1 MKLVIVASGDFF
13 SSYGGGQVYVKN
25 LVDELIRQQNEADIT
40 LSIISF
46 APSFPIDAQQK
57 EYQDVP
63 LYEMHPD
70 GNILQLLKTISPDIV
85 HAHGEKAKLA
95 KACHELGIKCV
106 ITAHHGGI
114 LCPAGTLLNYK
125 DEICHTAA
133 FFEKCLPCY
142 LRTIRSGRY
151 WYPLVKHIPYQRY
164 LKIGERLKRLPF
176 IPFIT
181 PIGQAAQ
188 SIKGK
193 LDAWSTIK
201 ENVDLIVAPSNA
213 IADNM
218 RLNGLSESK
227 VQVVPHGIP
236 IPQRKQSFPSTDGH
250 IRFYYVGRINYVK
263 GIHVLLEAFSS
274 ISNSTIELHLIG
286 GTGNKAEQRYM
297 SKLQIK
303 YRKDARII
311 WHGKIPFEQLPDL
324 IKDYHCMIHPA
335 IYLEVFGLN
344 ISEALAQGKYVIAT
358 QCGGAEMQIRGSDMG
373 ILIEPNNVKMMH
385 QAIVAYMNHPQ
396 ATNIYIRNM
405 TQNVND
411 LINIYNPIVKN

>member
-1 MKLVIVASGDFF
+1 MKLTIVASGDFF

-25 LVDELIRQQNEADIT
+25 LVDELIRQRNEVNIT

-46 APSFPIDAQQK
+46 TSAFPLNAQRK
-57 EYQDVP
+57 EYQGVP

-70 GNILQLLKTISPDIV
+70 GNILQLLKAISPNIV
-85 HAHGEKAKLA
+85 HAHGEKAKVA
-95 KACHELGIKCV
+95 QACHELGIKCV

-133 FFEKCLPCY
+133 SFEKCLPCY

-188 SIKGK
+188 SIKRK
-193 LDAWSTIK
+193 IDAWNTIK
-201 ENVDLIVAPSNA
+201 ENANLIVAPSNA
-213 IADNM
+213 IAESM
-218 RLNGLSESK
+218 KLNGLSEDK

-236 IPQRKQSFPSTDGH
+236 IPQGEYSFPSTDGP

-263 GIHVLLEAFSS
+263 GIHVLLQAFSS
-274 ISNSTIELHLIG
+274 VHNSNIELHLIG
-286 GTGNKAEQRYM
+286 GAGNKAEHRYM
-297 SKLQIK
+297 SKLQRK
-303 YRKDARII
+303 YRKDARIV
-311 WHGKIPFEQLPDL
+311 WHSKIPYEQLPDL
-324 IKDYHCMIHPA
+324 IKDYHCLIHPA

-358 QCGGAEMQIRGSDMG
+358 RCGGAEMQIHGNNEGM
-373 ILIEPNNVKMMH
+373 LVCPNN
-385 QAIVAYMNHPQ
+385 A
-396 ATNIYIRNM
+396 
-405 TQNVND
+405 ND
-411 LINIYNPIVKN
+411 LVKAIQEYIGMPSSSKADIIDLCHHIWDIIELYKVV